1 LSAFT
6 RIYVTIWL
14 ILFVSQTSKLLF
26 PSKEWAQAF
35 TQELEHDQDFKKVAS
50 GWAWRVVVRITE
62 LPDELAKSFGSKSIG
77 LMLDLL
83 NSKCVECKLVSEKEA
98 AKIPYKLTASYN
110 VWLKVL
116 KQELEPYQALVTG
129 KINLRGDLPR
139 ITRFSDAA
147 LMIVRAMAKV
157 GCSN

>member
-1 LSAFT
+1 
-6 RIYVTIWL
+6 
-14 ILFVSQTSKLLF
+14 
-26 PSKEWAQAF
+26 
-35 TQELEHDQDFKKVAS
+35 
-50 GWAWRVVVRITE
+50 
-62 LPDELAKSFGSKSIG
+62 
-77 LMLDLL
+77 LDLL